1 MLSLWESTAQRPD
14 FPKLKGKIKTDV
26 LIMVIDS
33 RNSGKIHY
41 FATKSLIW
49 WQIFKENLS
58 ISIAMNIERIQKVT
72 YLNSQKPIKSA
83 YRNAPRRFDI
93 L

>member
-1 MLSLWESTAQRPD
+1 MSNTAYDEMRNNQPNITSR
-14 FPKLKGKIKTDV
+14 LM
-26 LIMVIDS
+26 IMVIDS

-41 FATKSLIW
+41 FDTKSLIW

-58 ISIAMNIERIQKVT
+58 IPIAMNIERIQKVT

-83 YRNAPRRFDI
+83 YRNALQRFDI